1 MAVRIYKP
9 AKTAMQSGLAK
20 THDWVVNFDPSDAQ
34 RPDALM
40 GWCGSSD
47 TKRQLTLRF
56 KTQDEAVA
64 YCKAKGLDYVLA
76 APQAPTVRPKSY
88 ADNFRPDRVR

>member
-40 GWCGSSD
+40 GWAGSAD
-47 TKRQLTLRF
+47 TRQQLTLHF
-56 KTQDEAVA
+56 KTQDEAVEF
-64 YCKAKGLDYVLA
+64 CKAKGLDYVLA
-76 APQAPTVRPKSY
+76 APHAASVRPKSY

>member
-9 AKTAMQSGLAK
+9 AKTAMQSGMAK

-40 GWCGSSD
+40 GWVGSGD
-47 TKRQLTLRF
+47 TRRQLTLRF
-56 KTQDEAVA
+56 KTQDEAVT
-64 YCKAKGLDYVLA
+64 YCKAKGLEYA
-76 APQAPTVRPKSY
+76 ICAPQAPTVRPKSY

>member
-1 MAVRIYKP
+1 MSARIYKP
-9 AKTAMQSGLAK
+9 AKTAMQSGLGK
-20 THDWVVNFDPSDAQ
+20 THDWVLNFDPRDAQ

-40 GWCGSSD
+40 GWCGSRD
-47 TKRQLTLRF
+47 TQRQVTLRF

-64 YCKAKGLDYVLA
+64 YCKANGLDYVMA
-76 APQAPTVRPKSY
+76 PPQAPTVRPKAY